1 MREFNWISW
10 DLQRFGRNQSLN
22 FELRLANGKVVKP
35 TTLADF
41 GDQIEGAVETVNGE
55 KKYMIPDGIR
65 NAEEV
70 EIVVPIEDDKDDY
83 NKMKEA
89 AEAQVPQDI
98 TVTYRNG
105 LQNAVLEWVWLNCII
120 LKGKRSAQDRSG
132 KSVDS
137 RIYRALPED
146 IEEIT

>member
-22 FELRLANGKVVKP
+22 PELRLANGKVVKP

-41 GDQIEGAVETVNGE
+41 GDQIEGAIETVNGE

-65 NAEEV
+65 NAEEI
-70 EIVVPIEDDKDDY
+70 EIVIPIEDDRDDY
-83 NKMKEA
+83 DKLKEA
-89 AEAQVPQDI
+89 AELKEPQDI
-98 TVTYRNG
+98 TVTYRDG
-105 LQNAVLEWVWLNCII
+105 LENAVLEWVWLNCII
-120 LKGKRSAQDRSG
+120 LFGKRSAQDRTG
-132 KSVDS
+132 KSVDT
-137 RIYRALPED
+137 RIFRALPED